1 MTTTVMMKA
10 APRLLKKEDETNV
23 RRHLEVIGRELGYH
37 VSHIESPITS
47 PGIPD
52 LVMCKGKDTLWLEF
66 KVLKRGGI
74 HMRPSQRRWHREHSA
89 AGGVSWVLA
98 YIEGHIYPVR
108 GSEAVT
114 LLPKSLSWRSG
125 ERYGLGEAG
134 RLLGDL
140 AGLL

>member
-1 MTTTVMMKA
+1 MTTTMMMTA
-10 APRLLKKEDETNV
+10 APRLLKKDDETNV
-23 RRHLEVIGRELGYH
+23 RRHIEIIGKETGFH

-52 LVMCKGKDTLWLEF
+52 LSLCRDTKTLWLEL

-74 HMRPSQRRWHREHSA
+74 HMRASQRRWHREHAA

-98 YIEGHIYPVR
+98 YIDGHIYPVR
-108 GSEAVT
+108 GSTAAG

-125 ERYGLGEAG
+125 VRYGLGEAG
-134 RLLGDL
+134 RLLDDL